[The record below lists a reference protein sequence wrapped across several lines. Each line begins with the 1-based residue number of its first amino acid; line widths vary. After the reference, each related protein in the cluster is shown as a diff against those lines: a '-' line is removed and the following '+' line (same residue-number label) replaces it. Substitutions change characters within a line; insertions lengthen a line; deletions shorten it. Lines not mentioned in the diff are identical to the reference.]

1 MSSYS
6 TGANGVTPNCQ
17 HCGRPVVGAAVYG
30 NQGEPYHPACTQPAT
45 TQPLA
50 SREVFDIRE
59 ARERIADLERQL
71 ADMLP
76 VVEAARFHERSV
88 TFYSHGTS
96 SDIYHC
102 DVCAAYKA
110 YEARKPK

>member
-1 MSSYS
+1 METLSEVTIQELVAKIEPCAFECEAGPLTNNLHWREL
-6 TGANGVTPNCQ
+6 TG
-17 HCGRPVVGAAVYG
+17 
-30 NQGEPYHPACTQPAT
+30 
-45 TQPLA
+45 
-50 SREVFDIRE
+50 
-59 ARERIADLERQL
+59 RIADLERQL